1 MKAVGWIEDGAVRWL
16 RQDQPAENTTLFVE
30 TPVETDDSEIIGYT
44 LEPIRKGKPGMITTQ
59 AFILCGSCRAP
70 ISGSGGPRYNAVCLK
85 CVEHLDFT
93 NLIKG
98 N

>member
-1 MKAVGWIEDGAVRWL
+1 MDGEVKWLGDRKPTED
-16 RQDQPAENTTLFVE
+16 TTLFVE
-30 TPVETDDSEIIGYT
+30 TPVEPDDSDVIGFT
-44 LEPIRKGKPGMITTQ
+44 LEPIRKGKPGSIQTA
-59 AFILCGSCRAP
+59 AFILCGSCHAP
-70 ISGSGGPRYNAVCLK
+70 ISGYGGPRYNAVCLK